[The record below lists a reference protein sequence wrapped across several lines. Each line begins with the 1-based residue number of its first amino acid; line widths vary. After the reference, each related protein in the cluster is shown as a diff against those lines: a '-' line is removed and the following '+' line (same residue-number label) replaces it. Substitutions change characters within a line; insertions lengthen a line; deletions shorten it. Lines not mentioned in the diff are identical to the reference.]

1 MPDILFKTKDYV
13 FSYRVAGVCIQNG
26 CVLLQK
32 PTNDPGYAFPGG
44 HVAFGETNEE
54 TLIRE
59 FREEI
64 GADIRVGNLRWV
76 AEVFFPWGDKPC
88 HQICLYYNIEI
99 TDDHTP
105 LSGIFTAK
113 EHLEGRD
120 FAINFHWV
128 PLEEAKELLIYP
140 EQCRELLQTPD
151 SSVHHFIYK
160 E

>member
-1 MPDILFKTKDYV
+1 MSDILFKTEDYD
-13 FSYRVAGVCIQNG
+13 FSYRVAGVCVQNG

-44 HVAFGETNEE
+44 HVAFGETNAE
-54 TLIRE
+54 TLERE

-64 GADIRVGNLRWV
+64 GADIRVRDLRWV

-88 HQICLYYNIEI
+88 HQICLYYDVEI
-99 TDDHTP
+99 IDDHTP
-105 LSGIFTAK
+105 RSGVFTAQ

-120 FAINFHWV
+120 FTINFHWV
-128 PLEEAKELLIYP
+128 PLGETSDLLIYP
-140 EQCRELLQTPD
+140 EQCRELLKD
-151 SSVHHFIYK
+151 NSDAVHHFIYK